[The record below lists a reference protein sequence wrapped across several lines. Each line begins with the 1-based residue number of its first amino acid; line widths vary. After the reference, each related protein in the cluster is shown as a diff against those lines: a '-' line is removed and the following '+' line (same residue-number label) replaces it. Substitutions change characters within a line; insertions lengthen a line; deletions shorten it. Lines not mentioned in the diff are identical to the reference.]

1 MSSERLRN
9 IIEMLRN
16 KNITYEVSHTYLAT
30 RAKIFGKY
38 GFTIIHWQRNDKR
51 RERNCRSGEERER
64 VREREIEANS
74 RLKEDKRKRQVDKQ
88 ERETKVSGPPLR
100 KYM

>member
-1 MSSERLRN
+1 MRF
-9 IIEMLRN
+9 
-16 KNITYEVSHTYLAT
+16 SHTYLAKG
-30 RAKIFGKY
+30 AKIFGKY

-51 RERNCRSGEERER
+51 RERNCRSREERER

-88 ERETKVSGPPLR
+88 ERETEVSGPPPKGR
-100 KYM
+100 KYMKG